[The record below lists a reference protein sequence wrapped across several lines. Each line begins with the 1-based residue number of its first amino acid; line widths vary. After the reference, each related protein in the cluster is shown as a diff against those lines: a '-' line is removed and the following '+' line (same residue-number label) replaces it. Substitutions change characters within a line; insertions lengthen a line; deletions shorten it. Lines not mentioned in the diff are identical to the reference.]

1 MFIKCSHGNFLKSLS
16 KASSNAWVCGVCTIS
31 SSKSRTGFLG
41 LGCALR
47 TWLLLLGCALRT
59 WLLLWGVPLRKCL
72 AQEAAWQGI
81 REAVRGV
88 HGPRCDHLSWT
99 VYLMLLYFSIDLPE
113 ESQSQTAASN
123 FACFYLLNFF
133 VISGIFSL
141 MLSIRY
147 IKKFLGLFPKAQISR
162 CLCRPSDLSIW
173 GQKPGMLSLFLVQ

>member
-1 MFIKCSHGNFLKSLS
+1 MPESVGTAPSHLP
-16 KASSNAWVCGVCTIS
+16 KAEPGFWVWGVPWEPGSCFWGVPWEHGS
-31 SSKSRTGFLG
+31 
-41 LGCALR
+41 C
-47 TWLLLLGCALRT
+47 
-59 WLLLWGVPLRKCL
+59 LWGVPLRNCL

-99 VYLMLLYFSIDLPE
+99 IYLMLLYFSIDLPE

-173 GQKPGMLSLFLVQ
+173 GQKPGMLSLFLIQ